1 MYFVN
6 EYEDKG
12 VLGKKL
18 WLSYIL
24 DDSVKVAKIALQA
37 GFTPILF
44 GCHEEFIKE
53 NEQIMNAKN
62 WKSFRK
68 VLEKLRK

>member
-1 MYFVN
+1 
-6 EYEDKG
+6 
-12 VLGKKL
+12 
-18 WLSYIL
+18 
-24 DDSVKVAKIALQA
+24 VKVAKIALQA

-44 GCHEEFIKE
+44 GHHEEFIKE